1 MYYNIRKE
9 MITMLTSTSNIREF
23 RIERGLSQQDLAYMT
38 GYKSRSSINKIEK
51 GITMVTL
58 PQAQKIADALGV
70 AIEAIVPSLKNTK
83 TYYKTDIPVQE
94 ETSEQSKDGD
104 GFVIDEQKNAY
115 FNKENMFKHLFN
127 RNDDVS
133 KAFSRLAYAMA
144 KVEKMRQEEKEVNA
158 IEKDALDK
166 IRKLT
171 PNNRQLLFN
180 MMDTLLAQQKALS
193 VDGEGDSEHTKSR
206 DSLISHGSSE
216 VR

>member
-1 MYYNIRKE
+1 
-9 MITMLTSTSNIREF
+9 MLTSTSNIREF
-23 RIERGLSQQDLAYMT
+23 RIERGLSQQDLADMT

-58 PQAQKIADALGV
+58 PQAQKIANALGV
-70 AIEAIVPSLKNTK
+70 AIEVIVPSLKNTK
-83 TYYKTDIPVQE
+83 TYYKTDIPVQK

-127 RNDDVS
+127 RNDDVG

-144 KVEKMRQEEKEVNA
+144 KVEKMQQKEKEVNA
-158 IEKDALDK
+158 IEKESLDK

-193 VDGEGDSEHTKSR
+193 VDGEGDSGTQKGTP
-206 DSLISHGSSE
+206 SLQ
-216 VR
+216 

>member
-23 RIERGLSQQDLAYMT
+23 RIERGLSQQDLADMT

-58 PQAQKIADALGV
+58 PQAQKIANALGV
-70 AIEAIVPSLKNTK
+70 ELEAIVPSLKYTK
-83 TYYKTDIPVQE
+83 DYYKVDSHITK
-94 ETSEQSKDGD
+94 ETLAR
-104 GFVIDEQKNAY
+104 DEDNVVVDDEGNVYA
-115 FNKENMFKHLFN
+115 NKEALFN
-127 RNDDVS
+127 HLYSRNDDVG
-133 KAFSRLAYAMA
+133 KAFSRLIYAMA
-144 KVEKMRQEEKEVNA
+144 KVEKMQQEEKEVNA
-158 IEKDALDK
+158 IEKEALDK

-180 MMDTLLAQQKALS
+180 MMDTLLAQQKALPN
-193 VDGEGDSEHTKSR
+193 DGEGEQEHTKSR